1 MFIPNLRNPT
11 ESTNI
16 EFTTLDSNIENIT
29 SDLPITFKNIKDNYK
44 NCISN
49 FYGFDVSQDLN
60 ELKMLFK
67 SVDNFQSYNNIRN
80 HFLLMRESIR
90 CDKFLKWTVDCDL
103 LFGLSSQNLQ
113 EYLKKFQKN

>member
-1 MFIPNLRNPT
+1 MFIPNHSNPT

-29 SDLPITFKNIKDNYK
+29 TDLPITFKNIRDNYK
-44 NCISN
+44 NLISN

-60 ELKMLFK
+60 ELKMLLRGR
-67 SVDNFQSYNNIRN
+67 DNFRKSYNLMSS

-90 CDKFLKWTVDCDL
+90 GCVGTEK
-103 LFGLSSQNLQ
+103 
-113 EYLKKFQKN
+113 